1 MEFRFAPGS
10 SKLVGVCRVGD
21 DPKRQTSLRSSMDPD
36 ESFTHGDKAPSS
48 AFVDPSWRV

>member
-21 DPKRQTSLRSSMDPD
+21 DPKRQASLRSSMDLD
-36 ESFTHGDKAPSS
+36 ESFTRGDSAPPS
-48 AFVDPSWRV
+48 AFVVQSWRV